1 MGKLKA
7 LLLTEGMH
15 GMISQVEGLAKALNL
30 EFIHEKIELNNFW
43 KFLPPKIT
51 PVKNFVFKN
60 KIENAIGKIP
70 FSDNMLVGSNKIGLK
85 LGGKTYNSS
94 FTVNK
99 DGNASLN
106 LSKSFTK
113 DLQTELSADKD
124 KVKVGLNFKF

>member
-1 MGKLKA
+1 MKVYDELKKISDAPNQKKQAIKSSQKAATAA
-7 LLLTEGMH
+7 LGSVVLNTP
-15 GMISQVEGLAKALNL
+15 IAKN
-30 EFIHEKIELNNFW
+30 
-43 KFLPPKIT
+43 
-51 PVKNFVFKN
+51 VKN

-70 FSDNMLVGSNKIGLK
+70 FSDKMLVGSNKIGLK

-124 KVKVGLNFKF
+124 KVKVGLKINF

>member
-1 MGKLKA
+1 MSDKKYSNNVKVYDELKKISDAPDQKKQLIKSSQKAGTAA
-7 LLLTEGMH
+7 LGSVVLNTP
-15 GMISQVEGLAKALNL
+15 IAKN
-30 EFIHEKIELNNFW
+30 
-43 KFLPPKIT
+43 
-51 PVKNFVFKN
+51 VKN

-70 FSDNMLVGSNKIGLK
+70 FSDKMLVGSNKIGLK

-124 KVKVGLNFKF
+124 KVKVGLKLTF

>member
-1 MGKLKA
+1 MSEKKYSNNVKVYDELKKISDAPNQKKQAIKSSQKAATAA
-7 LLLTEGMH
+7 LG
-15 GMISQVEGLAKALNL
+15 SVVLN
-30 EFIHEKIELNNFW
+30 
-43 KFLPPKIT
+43 T
-51 PVKNFVFKN
+51 PVAKNVKN

-70 FSDNMLVGSNKIGLK
+70 FSDKMLVGSNKIGLK

-113 DLQTELSADKD
+113 NLQTELSADKD
-124 KVKVGLNFKF
+124 KVKVGLKLTF